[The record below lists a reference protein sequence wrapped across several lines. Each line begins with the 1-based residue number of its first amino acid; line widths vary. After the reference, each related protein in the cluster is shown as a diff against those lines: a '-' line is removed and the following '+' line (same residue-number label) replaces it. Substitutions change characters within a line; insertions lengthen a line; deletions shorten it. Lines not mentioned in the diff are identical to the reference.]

1 MPTVGE
7 LATQVKTI
15 KDEVATLQ
23 ASISDSYDKNVS
35 VGLSNKVTKFKGQ
48 IRDLKEE
55 ADTYDTEFREHER
68 FLQKTGGKPRHQTL
82 QEFVLLF
89 FYTALTLLTISL
101 AIFAYSSTQ
110 VYGNPL
116 KIIGLMLFISLL
128 ITAILIRYA

>member
-7 LATQVKTI
+7 IATRVKDL
-15 KDEVATLQ
+15 KDEVTVLQ
-23 ASISDSYDKNVS
+23 SSIRDSY
-35 VGLSNKVTKFKGQ
+35 TKYATGSLTNQSMKFNGQ

-55 ADTYDTEFREHER
+55 GDKYDNEFREHER

-89 FYTALTLLTISL
+89 FWTAFTLLTVSL
-101 AIFAYSSTQ
+101 AIFSYSSTQ

-116 KIIGLMLFISLL
+116 KIVGLMLFIGLL
-128 ITAILIRYA
+128 VTAILIRYA